1 MNALASCALALATA
15 FAAAS
20 CPAADVSPA
29 RPQIPSRTFNLRDFG
44 AAGDGRTSDTP
55 AFEKAIGAVD
65 RAGGGTLTV
74 PAGTYFT
81 GPFDLCS
88 SIDLHLEKGATL
100 LFSQKF
106 DDYRLSSKK
115 YRPMIGGSGLHDV
128 AISGEG
134 VIDGQG
140 QPWWVLERKAKTD
153 ARRRGLPDAEIGR
166 PRMIQLTSC
175 ERLLFSGITLQN
187 SPMFHLVPSK
197 STDVTVYGISIKS
210 PADSPNTDGIDP
222 SACKRVLIEHC
233 RVDTGD
239 DCVAVK
245 GGSGPDEDILVTDC
259 TFLHGHGCSIGS
271 DTLAGVRN
279 MTVRRCT
286 FDGTSAGVRLKS
298 RRGRGGMVENV
309 TYSDLQMRNV
319 GQAIVI
325 SSFYYGLPRP
335 GEHVDAEAAGPETPA
350 WRNITIKNIV
360 AKSGT
365 RDAGLIIGLPEMPAR
380 GILLENVTIDAPIG
394 LRIAYADGVTLR
406 NVKVNADSG
415 RGLLVEDTVSN
426 LVH

>member
-1 MNALASCALALATA
+1 
-15 FAAAS
+15 
-20 CPAADVSPA
+20 
-29 RPQIPSRTFNLRDFG
+29 
-44 AAGDGRTSDTP
+44 
-55 AFEKAIGAVD
+55 
-65 RAGGGTLTV
+65 
-74 PAGTYFT
+74 
-81 GPFDLCS
+81 
-88 SIDLHLEKGATL
+88 
-100 LFSQKF
+100 
-106 DDYRLSSKK
+106 
-115 YRPMIGGSGLHDV
+115 
-128 AISGEG
+128 
-134 VIDGQG
+134 
-140 QPWWVLERKAKTD
+140 
-153 ARRRGLPDAEIGR
+153 
-166 PRMIQLTSC
+166 
-175 ERLLFSGITLQN
+175 
-187 SPMFHLVPSK
+187 
-197 STDVTVYGISIKS
+197 
-210 PADSPNTDGIDP
+210 
-222 SACKRVLIEHC
+222 
-233 RVDTGD
+233 
-239 DCVAVK
+239 
-245 GGSGPDEDILVTDC
+245 
-259 TFLHGHGCSIGS
+259 
-271 DTLAGVRN
+271 